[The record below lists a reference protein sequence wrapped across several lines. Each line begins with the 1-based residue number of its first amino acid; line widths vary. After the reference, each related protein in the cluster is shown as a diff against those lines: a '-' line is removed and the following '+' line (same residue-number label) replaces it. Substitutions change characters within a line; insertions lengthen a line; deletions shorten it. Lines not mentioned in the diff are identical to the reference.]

1 LGVEAAD
8 VVEQL
13 DRPVVA
19 DLLTRCRRGDSGKE
33 PIHVRSVD
41 FLGDP
46 ASGERSEVFTNSTA
60 SRRNSGGYFD
70 GRPIQGS
77 FLWPHATIRCP
88 PKGVKVI
95 PEPVPEL
102 KHTNR
107 SQHDHYQPG
116 QHTGS
121 RMATGLPSPHRLEEK
136 RHLPG
141 LFQQPQRDSNPCRHL
156 ERVPTWRTKPHLFTG
171 VYSQCTTLSD
181 DGQRRY
187 FVAASKELGDH
198 HGEVTDDPPEGGNR
212 VDVAAV
218 YARDGR
224 R

>member
-1 LGVEAAD
+1 MGVEAAN

-121 RMATGLPSPHRLEEK
+121 RMGNWPSFAAPLGGKAPSAWTFPAAPTGFEP
-136 RHLPG
+136 
-141 LFQQPQRDSNPCRHL
+141 
-156 ERVPTWRTKPHLFTG
+156 VP
-171 VYSQCTTLSD
+171 
-181 DGQRRY
+181 
-187 FVAASKELGDH
+187 
-198 HGEVTDDPPEGGNR
+198 PP
-212 VDVAAV
+212 
-218 YARDGR
+218 
-224 R
+224 